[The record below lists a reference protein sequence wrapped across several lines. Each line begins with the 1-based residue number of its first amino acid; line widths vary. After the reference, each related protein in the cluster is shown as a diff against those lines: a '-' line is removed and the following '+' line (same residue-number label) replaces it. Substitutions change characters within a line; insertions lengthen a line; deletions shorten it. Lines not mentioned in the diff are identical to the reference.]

1 MFVQPSHYE
10 ALLAE
15 YCDRTAII
23 ELLKQFRPYLEM
35 VPSMRRPIESLIT
48 LPLPLVRI
56 RTDIRGDESAREGVG
71 RYRSDVTPVPCDV
84 ALLMCDPEW
93 KIKTGVE
100 ICIFIYR
107 PQEDFSDLLGRW
119 RQTQVLLSKTYEWI
133 LPPRYRH
140 ILSDG
145 AEEVLPLFVVFEATP
160 VRVLRGLQGAH
171 LPYVIQRPDQDLMA
185 EEALSELGDPVSE
198 G

>member
-23 ELLKQFRPYLEM
+23 DLLKQFRPYLEM
-35 VPSMRRPIESLIT
+35 VPSMRRPSDSLIT

-56 RTDIRGDESAREGVG
+56 RSEESAKEGMG
-71 RYRSDVTPVPCDV
+71 RYRSDVLSVPCEV

-119 RQTQVLLSKTYEWI
+119 RQTQMLLSKTYEWI
-133 LPPRYRH
+133 MPPRYRH

-145 AEEVLPLFVVFEATP
+145 AEDVLPLFVVFEGTP

-171 LPYVIQRPDQDLMA
+171 LPFVIQRPDQDLVG
-185 EEALSELGDPVSE
+185 EELTPDLGEELEDLVG
-198 G
+198 